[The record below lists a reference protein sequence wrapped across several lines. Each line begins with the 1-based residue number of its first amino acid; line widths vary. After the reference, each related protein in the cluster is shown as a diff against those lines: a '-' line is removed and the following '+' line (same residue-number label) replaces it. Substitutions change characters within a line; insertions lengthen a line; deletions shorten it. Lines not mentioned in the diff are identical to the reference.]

1 MAENNSK
8 QVTRKGDNNK
18 NGITVMLAE
27 TISGEVLPMKLI
39 YKGETNR
46 SLPAVKFP
54 AGFVLNY
61 NEKHWSN
68 EKEILKLIQSI
79 ICPYIKHVKKKLELG
94 VSQNSLFLWD
104 AFKAQATALDNAK
117 LDELSIERDM
127 VPKNMTHLL
136 QLVDLATD
144 NAMKQ
149 MENRAFSE
157 YFRDLGKDITT
168 IDADLKLST

>member
-1 MAENNSK
+1 M
-8 QVTRKGDNNK
+8 
-18 NGITVMLAE
+18 
-27 TISGEVLPMKLI
+27 
-39 YKGETNR
+39 
-46 SLPAVKFP
+46 
-54 AGFVLNY
+54 
-61 NEKHWSN
+61 
-68 EKEILKLIQSI
+68 
-79 ICPYIKHVKKKLELG
+79 KKKLEIG

-136 QLVDLATD
+136 QPVDLATD

-168 IDADLKLST
+168 IGVDLKLST